1 VRLIPA
7 LIAAALLAGAPRLAA
22 QTRPEGSVPARNHS
36 GAVRN
41 PGFLRASELLTRR
54 DPSESRRVRFE
65 WEQVGAIEYVLQG
78 QWVEPGS
85 WATRKREF
93 TVTTRTAARWDDELV
108 ALEVALEPGAHSW
121 SIVAV
126 FPGKGVGDFVN
137 PTRLSFEVR

>member
-1 VRLIPA
+1 MA
-7 LIAAALLAGAPRLAA
+7 LAVAPRLAA
-22 QTRPEGSVPARNHS
+22 QTRAEGTPPPREHG

-41 PGFLRASELLTRR
+41 PAFLHASELLARR
-54 DPSESRRVRFE
+54 DPAESRRVRFE

-93 TVTTRTAARWDDELV
+93 TVTTRTASRWDDQVV
-108 ALEVALEPGAHSW
+108 ALEIGLEPGAHSW

-126 FPGKGVGDFVN
+126 FPGKGLGYFVN